1 MELPPKVEMAPT
13 MELPP
18 KVEMAPTMQMAPVGA
33 SLLATVGSKLP
44 PTNCSGVGASLLAT
58 LQPPRSA
65 NPRVSTMNRLSNAA
79 ANGITA
85 RNMRAC
91 SAPATGSLWAAE

>member
-1 MELPPKVEMAPT
+1 MELLPTVKLPPTVEM
-13 MELPP
+13 
-18 KVEMAPTMQMAPVGA
+18 QPVGA

-65 NPRVSTMNRLSNAA
+65 NPRVSTMNRLSTAA
-79 ANGITA
+79 ANGMTA
-85 RNMRAC
+85 RNNSAR
-91 SAPATGSLWAAE
+91 SAPATGSL